1 MFGAHV
7 LFEQFL
13 GFPTLDECEVG
24 VGDGTE
30 VVADVAFVLAACG
43 HERFDGLEEFFD
55 VLGLDGYSGVNT
67 NHGALL
73 IGWCGGCRVVYDSFT
88 VHLSPRL
95 GEVCAGVSRAV
106 FSRCVLCCA
115 GVREELRVIHSL
127 TVKKVFYIC
136 VPLSFRP
143 IKE

>member
-73 IGWCGGCRVVYDSFT
+73 VGWCGGCRVVYDSFT
-88 VHLSPRL
+88 VHLSLRL
-95 GEVCAGVSRAV
+95 GEVCVGVSRAV
-106 FSRCVLCCA
+106 LCAVFCA
-115 GVREELRVIHSL
+115 G
-127 TVKKVFYIC
+127 FC
-136 VPLSFRP
+136 VMPACERSCGYSIR
-143 IKE
+143 